1 MAGLKDIRL
10 RIKAVKNIQKVTN
23 AMKMVAA
30 ARLRKSQLNM
40 ERARPY
46 ARRINEVLDNLLPS
60 VDRALNPLLE
70 VREAKKIGFVIIT
83 ADRGLCGGFNS
94 NIIRTAASLIDEYP
108 GEDVSLIC
116 VGKKGRNHFLRRDYN
131 VIGEY
136 TDFWNELNF
145 THASSIVEQ
154 VTHLY
159 LENRLDKIYL
169 IYNEFKN
176 VVRQE
181 VITQQFLPLVLTE
194 DEEAEAGAKTELG
207 EFLFEPSE
215 EKIVNS
221 LVPRHLNVQ
230 VWQALLESNAAEQ
243 AARMNSMAAAT
254 DNASEMISSL
264 TLDYNKARQA
274 AITKELLEIV
284 SGADALKQS

>member
-1 MAGLKDIRL
+1 MASLKDIRQ
-10 RIKAVKNIQKVTN
+10 RIGAVKNIQKVTN

-30 ARLRKSQLNM
+30 ARLRKSQQNM
-40 ERARPY
+40 EQARPY
-46 ARRINEVLDNLLPS
+46 ARRINEVLEHLLPS
-60 VDRALNPLLE
+60 IDRSLNPLLE
-70 VREAKKIGFVIIT
+70 VRESDKVGFVIIT

-94 NIIRTAASLIDEYP
+94 NIIRAATALIDEY
-108 GEDVSLIC
+108 GKDEVSLIC
-116 VGKKGRNHFLRRDYN
+116 VGKKARGHFIKRGYN

-136 TDFWNELNF
+136 TDFWNQLNF
-145 THASSIVEQ
+145 SHAASIVEQ

-159 LENRLDKIYL
+159 LENNLDKVFL

-181 VITQQFLPLVLTE
+181 VITQQFLPLLLSETD
-194 DEEAEAGAKTELG
+194 DEQSQAEIG

-243 AARMNSMAAAT
+243 AARMNAMGNAT
-254 DNASEMISSL
+254 ENASEMISTL

-274 AITKELLEIV
+274 TITKELLEIV
-284 SGADALKQS
+284 SGAEALVKS